1 MSEDQKKAADTAE
14 PNLDALRDERCI
26 PVAKEVLKL
35 ISTELIA
42 ETADQSI
49 DKTDLARKVLVLM
62 RDADLNTTTETT
74 YVPQLILGAL
84 AGLNA
89 AVQAAT
95 VYPID
100 EERLNAIACRILVK
114 LAETDIDLTKKAEEN
129 MEGYAPI
136 KEFLNETFALEE
148 LTYIEIKFIMDKIFM
163 SFTVLNNLVSGSL
176 EDSMKRAEEKL
187 FGVEAMSDITMKKL
201 DAVLTS

>member
-1 MSEDQKKAADTAE
+1 MSEDQNKAADTAE